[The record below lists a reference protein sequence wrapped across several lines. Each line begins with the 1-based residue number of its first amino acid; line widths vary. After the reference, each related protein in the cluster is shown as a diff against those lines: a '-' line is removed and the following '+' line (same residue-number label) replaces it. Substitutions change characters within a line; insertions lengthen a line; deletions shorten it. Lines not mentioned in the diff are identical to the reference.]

1 MRQLFTSIFFIAEE
15 PKSKSFIDQKIEKQ
29 LMTTSYSD
37 PPYLFYVLL
46 IQQKRNE
53 NTKKKNKKKNSKT
66 STVMLSAI
74 FVKFYFCV

>member
-1 MRQLFTSIFFIAEE
+1 MKRKKYLIVLYDHLLMRQLFTSIFFIAEE

-53 NTKKKNKKKNSKT
+53 NTKKKQTKKKQ
-66 STVMLSAI
+66 
-74 FVKFYFCV
+74 